1 MVNSWKGDLFG
12 GKTLRTVAVTVGML
26 FGAGGATAQR
36 ATAWRDPV
44 EPAQGAPKVQVLAR
58 PAGAVTRASVDEK
71 SMRAL
76 IDRLVVCGTRLS
88 IAAWDDPKRGPGCG
102 RDQIVARLNEISKST
117 GGKLQVMV
125 DSYEG
130 TSVRTSNKPM
140 RMENV
145 YAILP
150 GTDAKLA

>member
-1 MVNSWKGDLFG
+1 MIKPGKCDLFG
-12 GKTLRTVAVTVGML
+12 GTILRRAAMAAGL
-26 FGAGGATAQR
+26 LIGATGATAQK
-36 ATAWRDPV
+36 AAGWRDPV
-44 EPAQGAPKVQVLAR
+44 EPAQGAPKVKTLAR
-58 PAGAVTRASVDEK
+58 PAGAVVRASVDEK

-76 IDRLVVCGTRLS
+76 IDRLVACGTRLS

-130 TSVRTSNKPM
+130 TSVRT
-140 RMENV
+140 
-145 YAILP
+145 
-150 GTDAKLA
+150 